1 MGDLHNLFGRV
12 TEVHVFL
19 DEDEESG
26 YYIEEIIEGSTMAQ
40 VLALTQ
46 WQQPELARLMK
57 AQIDAAIKSDRIK
70 PNEAM
75 RLLASYEKCLQG
87 YTYLT
92 FNGAK

>member
-1 MGDLHNLFGRV
+1 
-12 TEVHVFL
+12 
-19 DEDEESG
+19 
-26 YYIEEIIEGSTMAQ
+26 MAQ

-57 AQIDAAIKSDRIK
+57 AQIDAAIKSDRMK

-75 RLLASYEKCLQG
+75 RLLTSYEKCLQG

-92 FNGAK
+92 FNGTK